1 MKGHNT
7 PMDANNLPDIVEA
20 FAQGYLLVNA
30 NGAVVALGSRALEL
44 LGMTERQAAGKHISK
59 VVRLTGMENA
69 IFEGPESVLQ
79 RCLETG
85 AEFNGPIS
93 GLRAETPDGSR
104 FINIQLRRMS
114 WGGALV
120 LVSDVAAVREV
131 LDAHD
136 ALVSVTS
143 HELKTPLTAIKAMS
157 ELLLAYELGAEERRE
172 MIGDIYKQA
181 ERLETLIKEILD
193 ASQLDS
199 GRVQVDM
206 FELDLGAALAEAFD
220 DLETQINGRKL
231 SVKLGRGLPHV
242 KADPAKLRQILVNL
256 ISNAIKYSPD
266 STGVMIQA
274 TATED
279 WVRVS
284 IKDHGIGIKKE
295 DRERLFKRFQRIP
308 DPGNRN
314 TAGTGLGL
322 YIVKG
327 LVELHGGEVEVS
339 STHGKGST
347 FSFTLPVAER
357 VAPAKEASA
366 AGSRR

>member
-1 MKGHNT
+1 VI
-7 PMDANNLPDIVEA
+7 DATSLPDIVEA
-20 FAQGYLLVNA
+20 FAQGYLLVDPA
-30 NGAVVALGSRALEL
+30 GKVVALGSRALEL
-44 LGMTERQAAGKHISK
+44 LGTSERAAAGRHVSSVI
-59 VVRLTGMENA
+59 RLAGVESA
-69 IFEGPESVLQ
+69 VFEGPESVLQ
-79 RCLETG
+79 RCLTTG

-93 GLRAETPDGSR
+93 GLLADTDEGPR

-120 LVSDVAAVREV
+120 LVSDASAVREV

-143 HELKTPLTAIKAMS
+143 HELKTPLTAIKAMA
-157 ELLLAYELGAEERRE
+157 ELLLAYELGAEERRD

-181 ERLETLIKEILD
+181 ERLEMLIREILD

-199 GRVQVDM
+199 GRIQVTLRDV
-206 FELDLGAALAEAFD
+206 FLSDAIGEAID
-220 DLETQINGRKL
+220 DLETQVSGRKL
-231 SVKLGRGLPHV
+231 NIKLDPDLPRV

-256 ISNAIKYSPD
+256 LSNALKYSPD
-266 STGVMIQA
+266 SSAVVVQA
-274 TATED
+274 TPNRE

-284 IKDHGIGIKKE
+284 VRDHGIGIRKE
-295 DRERLFKRFQRIP
+295 DRDRLFKKFQRIP
-308 DPGNRN
+308 DPGNRK
-314 TAGTGLGL
+314 TTGTGLGL

-327 LVELHGGEVEVS
+327 LVELHGGEVDVT

-347 FSFTLPVAER
+347 FAFTIPAVEPAVR
-357 VAPAKEASA
+357 TAPAAA